1 MSESV
6 FDASKRVTKE
16 MMTHVM
22 PSFKPKGDEYQLEI
36 SIYPLIS
43 NAMHHRDK
51 EILEEERWRTIET
64 LAKSGHVSDF
74 HSVMKELGY
83 KLKVEK

>member
-6 FDASKRVTKE
+6 HDASRRVITE
-16 MMTHVM
+16 IMAHAIF
-22 PSFKPKGDEYQLEI
+22 PSKLSGDNRQLET
-36 SIYPLIS
+36 SIHPLIA
-43 NAMHHRDK
+43 NAMYNRDK